1 MTSIILLVSQDT
13 VYVVCGGIITIHF
26 ANKYIQAN
34 DINDSYKEFNNQ
46 DQVNFNGKIVKKT
59 KKEKLNSI
67 MKEKGRSQT
76 NIKSQKSSIEDMPI
90 KTRYT
95 EA

>member
-1 MTSIILLVSQDT
+1 MILSPVFSLWLFFSGKFMKDMTSIILLVSQDT

-67 MKEKGRSQT
+67 MKEKGRS
-76 NIKSQKSSIEDMPI
+76 
-90 KTRYT
+90 
-95 EA
+95 

>member
-1 MTSIILLVSQDT
+1 MILSPVFSLWLFFSGKFMKDMTSIILLVSQDT
-13 VYVVCGGIITIHF
+13 VYVICGGIITIHF

-34 DINDSYKEFNNQ
+34 DINDSYKEFSTQ

-67 MKEKGRSQT
+67 MKEKGRS
-76 NIKSQKSSIEDMPI
+76 
-90 KTRYT
+90 
-95 EA
+95 

>member
-1 MTSIILLVSQDT
+1 MILSPVFSLWLFFSGKFMKDMTSIILLVSQDT

-34 DINDSYKEFNNQ
+34 DINDSYKEFNTQ

-67 MKEKGRSQT
+67 MKEKGRS
-76 NIKSQKSSIEDMPI
+76 
-90 KTRYT
+90 
-95 EA
+95 